1 MPPPSAPQKI
11 GRYVIESTIGKG
23 AMGVIYCA
31 HDPMINRPVALKLVN
46 TDLLEGKDRA
56 DFVERFQREAQAA
69 GRCAHG
75 NIVAIYDFALHGNDP
90 YIAMEFV
97 AGRSLAQVIDG
108 NGKLPMDVSAAI
120 ARQMLDALAC
130 AHGQGVVHRDIKPAN
145 VLLTGDGRVK
155 VTDFGISRIGG
166 SSLTQTGA
174 LIGTPNYMS
183 PEQARGE
190 EVDARSDLFSTAAV
204 FYELLTGERP
214 FPGRNFHEVT
224 YQLLYGEPVPL
235 AKHLPEAPGPL
246 NAFMSRALAR
256 DPAQRFAT
264 ADAMNTA
271 LANALRGEVPVA
283 SPGNAATVIGPSAA
297 AVIGPH
303 LQEIERKLATYVGPI
318 AGYLVRS
325 ASGRT
330 TSIEEL
336 CQSLSTSIDKADQ
349 RAAFLRDALKASRTA
364 SGTTGTGAT
373 GVVASTLIAPQPS
386 AATAAIAQADID
398 RAQAEL
404 ARHIGPIAPL
414 LMRRERAAASGA
426 EDLWQR
432 LARHIDKP
440 ADREAFLRNRAPR

>member
-1 MPPPSAPQKI
+1 MPPSSAPQKI
-11 GRYVIESTIGKG
+11 GRYIVESTIGKG
-23 AMGVIYCA
+23 AMGVIYRA
-31 HDPMINRPVALKLVN
+31 HDPMIDRPVALKLVN
-46 TDLLEGKDRA
+46 TDLLEGNGRA

-69 GRCAHG
+69 ARCAHS
-75 NIVAIYDFALHGNDP
+75 NIVAIYDYALHGEDP

-108 NGKLPMDVSAAI
+108 GGRLPIDVSAAV

-130 AHGQGVVHRDIKPAN
+130 AHAQGIVHRDIKPAN
-145 VLLTGDGRVK
+145 VLLTPDGRVK

-174 LIGTPNYMS
+174 MIGTPNYMS
-183 PEQARGE
+183 PEQGRGE

-204 FYELLTGERP
+204 FYELLTGARP

-224 YQLLYGEPVPL
+224 YQLLYGEPAPL
-235 AKHLPEAPGPL
+235 SKHLPEAPAVL
-246 NAFMSRALAR
+246 VAFMAKALAR

-264 ADAMNTA
+264 ADAMNAA
-271 LANALRGEVPVA
+271 LANALRGTVPA
-283 SPGNAATVIGPSAA
+283 DSPGNAATVIGPSPT

-303 LQEIERKLATYVGPI
+303 LQEIERKLAAYVGPI

-325 ASGRT
+325 ASGRS

-336 CQSLSTSIDKADQ
+336 CKSLSTSIDKVEQ
-349 RAAFLRDALKASRTA
+349 REAFLRDALKASRA
-364 SGTTGTGAT
+364 GGGTGTSGL
-373 GVVASTLIAPQPS
+373 VASTLIAPQPN
-386 AATAAIAQADID
+386 AATASIPQADID

-414 LMRRERAAASGA
+414 LMRRERAAASSA

-432 LARHIDKP
+432 LAKHIEKP
-440 ADREAFLRNRAPR
+440 VDREAFLRNRTQR

>member
-1 MPPPSAPQKI
+1 MSPPSAPQKI

-23 AMGVIYCA
+23 AMGVIYLA

-46 TDLLEGKDRA
+46 TDLLEGDDRA
-56 DFVERFQREAQAA
+56 AFVERFQREAQAA
-69 GRCAHG
+69 GRCSHG

-108 NGKLPMDVSAAI
+108 GARLPIDASAMI

-155 VTDFGISRIGG
+155 VTDFGISRVGG

-183 PEQARGE
+183 PEQCRGE

-204 FYELLTGERP
+204 FYELLTGVRP
-214 FPGRNFHEVT
+214 FAGRNFHEVT
-224 YQLLYGEPVPL
+224 YQLLYGEPAPL
-235 AKHLPEAPGPL
+235 SKHLPAAPAAL
-246 NAFMSRALAR
+246 VAFMTRALAR
-256 DPAQRFAT
+256 DAARRFES
-264 ADAMNTA
+264 ADAMNAA
-271 LANALRGEVPVA
+271 LSNALRGQAPA
-283 SPGNAATVIGPSAA
+283 AAGTSDATVVAPSPA

-303 LQEIERKLATYVGPI
+303 LQEIERRLAAYVGPI

-330 TSIEEL
+330 SSIEEL
-336 CQSLSTSIDKADQ
+336 CRSLSTSIDKAEQ
-349 RAAFLRDALKASRTA
+349 REAFLRDALKASRTGA
-364 SGTTGTGAT
+364 GVSGTI
-373 GVVASTLIAPQPS
+373 ASTLIAPQPS
-386 AATAAIAQADID
+386 AATASIAQADLD

-404 ARHIGPIAPL
+404 ARHIGPIATL

-432 LARHIDKP
+432 LAGHIDKP
-440 ADREAFLRNRAPR
+440 ADRETFLRNRAQR

>member
-1 MPPPSAPQKI
+1 MSPSSAPQKI

-23 AMGVIYCA
+23 AMGVIYLA

-46 TDLLEGKDRA
+46 TDLLEGDDRA
-56 DFVERFQREAQAA
+56 AFVERFQREAQAA
-69 GRCAHG
+69 GRCSHG

-108 NGKLPMDVSAAI
+108 GARLPIDASAMI

-155 VTDFGISRIGG
+155 VTDFGISRVGG

-183 PEQARGE
+183 PEQCRGE

-204 FYELLTGERP
+204 FYELLTGVRP
-214 FPGRNFHEVT
+214 FAGRNFHEVT
-224 YQLLYGEPVPL
+224 YQLLYGEPAPL
-235 AKHLPEAPGPL
+235 SKHLPTAPAAL
-246 NAFMSRALAR
+246 VAFMTRALAR
-256 DPAQRFAT
+256 DAARRFES
-264 ADAMNTA
+264 ADAMNAA
-271 LANALRGEVPVA
+271 LSNALRGQAPA
-283 SPGNAATVIGPSAA
+283 AAGTSDATVVAPSPA

-303 LQEIERKLATYVGPI
+303 LQEIERRLAAYVGPI

-330 TSIEEL
+330 SSIEEL
-336 CQSLSTSIDKADQ
+336 CRSLSTSIDKAEQ
-349 RAAFLRDALKASRTA
+349 REAFLRDALKASRTGA
-364 SGTTGTGAT
+364 GVSGTI
-373 GVVASTLIAPQPS
+373 ASTLIAPQPS
-386 AATAAIAQADID
+386 AATASIAQADLD

-404 ARHIGPIAPL
+404 ARHIGPIATL

-432 LARHIDKP
+432 LAGHIDKP
-440 ADREAFLRNRAPR
+440 ADRETFLRNRAQR

>member
-11 GRYVIESTIGKG
+11 GRYIVESTIGKG
-23 AMGVIYCA
+23 AMGVIYRA
-31 HDPMINRPVALKLVN
+31 HDPMIDRPVALKLVN
-46 TDLLEGKDRA
+46 IDLLEGNGRA

-69 GRCAHG
+69 ARCAHS
-75 NIVAIYDFALHGNDP
+75 NIVAIYDYALHGEDP

-108 NGKLPMDVSAAI
+108 GGRLPIDVSAAI

-130 AHGQGVVHRDIKPAN
+130 AHAQGIVHRDIKPAN
-145 VLLTGDGRVK
+145 VLLTSDGRVK

-174 LIGTPNYMS
+174 MIGTPNYMS
-183 PEQARGE
+183 PEQGRGE
-190 EVDARSDLFSTAAV
+190 EVDARSDLFSTAAI
-204 FYELLTGERP
+204 FYELLTGARP

-224 YQLLYGEPVPL
+224 YQLLYGEPMPL
-235 AKHLPEAPGPL
+235 SKHLPEAPAAL
-246 NAFMSRALAR
+246 VAFVAKALAR

-271 LANALRGEVPVA
+271 LANALRGTVLA
-283 SPGNAATVIGPSAA
+283 DSPGNAATVIGPSPT

-303 LQEIERKLATYVGPI
+303 LQEIERRLAAYVGPI

-325 ASGRT
+325 ASGRS

-336 CQSLSTSIDKADQ
+336 CKSLSTSIDKVEQ
-349 RAAFLRDALKASRTA
+349 REAFLRDALKVSRVGA
-364 SGTTGTGAT
+364 GTGTSGL
-373 GVVASTLIAPQPS
+373 VASTLIAPQPN
-386 AATAAIAQADID
+386 AATASIPQADID
-398 RAQAEL
+398 QAQAEL

-414 LMRRERAAASGA
+414 LVRRERAAAQSA

-432 LARHIDKP
+432 LAKHIDKP
-440 ADREAFLRNRAPR
+440 ADREVFLRNRAPR